1 MDHVIKRLQW
11 HESIKQHAAETQ
23 YIAHYYK
30 FTPLQFC
37 YEIFLVKRRLG
48 QKKTKP
54 QKQNLVLTMLITPTT
69 VTKGENM
76 RTEIRNKVQKVRLG
90 TKLAPDKKQHK
101 ADRKVST
108 ATSKVK

>member
-48 QKKTKP
+48 QKKKKTTKTKP
-54 QKQNLVLTMLITPTT
+54 SVNDANNAHNSNEGGKH
-69 VTKGENM
+69 EN
-76 RTEIRNKVQKVRLG
+76 RNKEQG
-90 TKLAPDKKQHK
+90 TE
-101 ADRKVST
+101 SET
-108 ATSKVK
+108 GY